1 MAKDDGKNQNEPFM
15 SSEDRPEVNLPK
27 PETPISELRVR
38 DLSALISD
46 AILKKSIVKELK
58 DHKYEKFEKHEKFE
72 KPEFKEYKDHKHEK
86 FEKPEVKEWKDAYEP
101 KRVFEPGPDPKLG
114 REPGPDWGRLEDLIN
129 PVIKEL
135 SDLRSELERV
145 SERLNK
151 LENR

>member
-1 MAKDDGKNQNEPFM
+1 MAKDNGKNSKEPFM

-27 PETPISELRVR
+27 PETPLSELRVR

-46 AILKKSIVKELK
+46 AIVRKSIFKELK
-58 DHKYEKFEKHEKFE
+58 DHKYEKFE
-72 KPEFKEYKDHKHEK
+72 KPEFKEYKDHKYEK

-101 KRVFEPGPDPKLG
+101 KRIFEPGPDPKLG
-114 REPGPDWGRLEDLIN
+114 REPGPDLGRLEDLIN
-129 PVIKEL
+129 PVIKAL

-145 SERLNK
+145 NERLNK